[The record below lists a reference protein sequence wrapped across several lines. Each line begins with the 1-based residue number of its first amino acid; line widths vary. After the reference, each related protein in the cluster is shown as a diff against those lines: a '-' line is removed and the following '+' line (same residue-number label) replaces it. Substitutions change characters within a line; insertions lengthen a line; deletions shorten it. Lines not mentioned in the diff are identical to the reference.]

1 MSYPVIQEKLAQGQ
15 LVILD
20 GGTGTELE
28 RRGVPMDSQA
38 WCGVA
43 AAEHLDVL
51 QQIHADYLAA
61 GADILTTNTYA
72 SSRLLLEPAGFGDQF
87 RSLNRNTVKAAC
99 LARSASPQQNI
110 LVAGSLSHR
119 VPIAKGMAQSS
130 YNNTPSTD
138 LLASAFDEMA
148 QLLHDENCDLILLEM
163 MFHPAR
169 MRTAFEAAVKT
180 GLPVWAG
187 FSARRG
193 NNGQVLS
200 FTTDADIPFEETV
213 AILDDFNVDAAGIM
227 HTGSDLIEDALA
239 ILRKNFDGPTMAYP
253 DSGYFV
259 SPHWQ
264 FENIIN
270 PPTLLKFA
278 ERWVDSGVQVLG
290 GCCGLSPEH
299 IEAYR
304 PLVKARNGTA

>member
-1 MSYPVIQEKLAQGQ
+1 
-15 LVILD
+15 
-20 GGTGTELE
+20 
-28 RRGVPMDSQA
+28 
-38 WCGVA
+38 
-43 AAEHLDVL
+43 
-51 QQIHADYLAA
+51 
-61 GADILTTNTYA
+61 
-72 SSRLLLEPAGFGDQF
+72 
-87 RSLNRNTVKAAC
+87 
-99 LARSASPQQNI
+99 
-110 LVAGSLSHR
+110 
-119 VPIAKGMAQSS
+119 MAQSS

-290 GCCGLSPEH
+290 GCCGFSPEH